1 MMITG
6 RLGAAF
12 PRIRIGIM
20 GCAAIARRSMAPAVK
35 GLPDR
40 FELVAAASRSEE
52 KARAFA
58 AQAGCE
64 PVVGYERLL
73 ARSDL
78 DAVYVPLPT
87 GLHEEWVLRALDSG
101 RHVLAEK
108 SLAGDL
114 ASAERM
120 VAKARQRTLLLME
133 EFMFCC
139 HSQHEFV
146 RKLLA
151 DAEAGELRVL
161 RSSFGFPPLA
171 PDNFRYIAALGGGAL
186 LDAGAYT
193 LRAAQLFLGPQI
205 RVLGAHLDMDPARG
219 VDLGGAALLRDTA
232 GVTAQAAFGF
242 DHFYQCN
249 YELWGSKGKII
260 VPRAFTAPPGFAPQV
275 ILEKHGKREEFTLP
289 ADDHFR
295 NILIAFAESITSGN
309 LEPHWAACLNQAR
322 LIQQVRNL
330 CPQ

>member
-1 MMITG
+1 MNTESQ
-6 RLGAAF
+6 ATF
-12 PRIRIGIM
+12 PRPIRIGIM
-20 GCAAIARRSMAPAVK
+20 GCAAIARRSLAPAMK
-35 GLPDR
+35 GLPDQ
-40 FELVAAASRSEE
+40 FELVAAASRSAE

-64 PVVGYERLL
+64 PVAGYGRLL
-73 ARSDL
+73 ERSDL
-78 DAVYVPLPT
+78 DAVYIPLPT

-108 SLAGDL
+108 SLASNS

-120 VAKARQRTLLLME
+120 VAKARQRNRLLME
-133 EFMFCC
+133 EFMFCH

-151 DAEAGELRVL
+151 AGQAGELRVV

-171 PDNFRYIAALGGGAL
+171 PDNIRYVAALGGGAL
-186 LDAGAYT
+186 LDAGSYT
-193 LRAAQLFLGPQI
+193 LKTAQLFLGSEI
-205 RVLGAHLDMDPARG
+205 RVLGAHLKMDAARG
-219 VDLGGAALLRDTA
+219 IDLGGAALLRDSA
-232 GVTAQAAFGF
+232 GVTAQVAFGF

-249 YELWGSKGKII
+249 YELWGSVGRII

-275 ILEKHGKREEFTLP
+275 ILERQGKREEFTLP

-295 NILIAFAESITSGN
+295 KILSEFAQSITRAN
-309 LEPHWAACLNQAR
+309 FEPHWEACLSQAR
-322 LIQQVRNL
+322 LIQQVQDL